1 MHINKKAD
9 IAQTVLIA
17 GDPRR
22 TKWAAENLLTDY
34 KLVSE
39 VRNAFVYTG
48 MYNGHKVSFA
58 TSGMGQPSI
67 AIYVTELFNDHNVQK
82 IVRVGTCG
90 TYNNDI
96 KVGTVVEAAKA
107 YSEVNIFEP
116 SKTGWQVEKPS
127 LNLGAGV
134 PVSVHCAD
142 VFYRIADL
150 DPKEQGL
157 DVVDMESYALF
168 YLANHYN
175 RQASTILTVT
185 DNLYDHSNDMTAD
198 QRELATLEM
207 YKNVLNKLFNE

>member
-1 MHINKKAD
+1 MHIDKKAD
-9 IAQTVLIA
+9 IAETVLIA

-48 MYNGHKVSFA
+48 IYQNHKVSFA

-67 AIYVTELFNDHNVQK
+67 AIYATELFNDHNVQK

-96 KVGTVVEAAKA
+96 KVGTVVEADQAF
-107 YSEVNIFEP
+107 SEVNIFEP
-116 SKTGWQVEKPS
+116 TKTGWQAQKPT
-127 LNLGAGV
+127 LDLDAGV
-134 PVSVHCAD
+134 KVNVHCSD
-142 VFYRIADL
+142 VFYRIAPL
-150 DPKEQGL
+150 DVKTHHL

-168 YLANHYN
+168 YLANHFN
-175 RQASTILTVT
+175 RKAATILTVT
-185 DNLYDHSNDMTAD
+185 DNLNDHSNDMTAD
-198 QRELATLEM
+198 QREQATLDM
-207 YKNVLNKLFNE
+207 YKNVLNKLFS